1 MLTKP
6 LLRSVI
12 EDQLKE
18 IESFGQAVPRTV
30 FPQIVSYGG
39 SSAFVIKGV
48 RRCGK
53 STLLMQ
59 LMRTKFASNFLYF
72 NFDDELLAGIRSED
86 LRSVMEVLIEV
97 LGDKKT
103 VFFDEIQN
111 VKGWELFVNRLM
123 RQGYSVF
130 ITGSNADLLSKEL
143 GTHMTGRHTD
153 VELYP
158 FSFAEFLAAKSPAT
172 IKQGLYSTSQVAL
185 LSRLFK
191 DYLLK
196 GGMPES
202 VVLSNERILTE
213 VVDDI
218 IRRDILT
225 RYSIRKPTEL
235 KSVLRFLIAN
245 SSNMITYRSVAGNFG
260 VKSSVT
266 IEKYISYAAEAYLL
280 FEVRKFERKLK
291 LIDKNPRKIYCI
303 DSGILVKNSPSVLE
317 HKGAIL
323 ENVVAVHL
331 KRLGKEF
338 YYYKNDKGHEA
349 DFVIPS
355 EKTVIQVCY
364 EINSGNTER
373 EAVGLLEAASEMKAK
388 EAFIVTLEQEQ
399 ELQYRDKK
407 INVRPA
413 WRWLLETERME
424 NITTKAFGI
433 AKGAGPFIRENADRI

>member
-1 MLTKP
+1 MITKP

-12 EDQLKE
+12 EDQIKE
-18 IESFGQAVPRTV
+18 AKSPRQTVPRTV
-30 FPQIVSYGG
+30 FHEVLSYSG
-39 SSAFVIKGV
+39 SSAFVVKGV

-59 LMRTKFASNFLYF
+59 LMRTKFNSDFLYL
-72 NFDDELLAGIRSED
+72 NFDDELLSDITTDD
-86 LRSVMEVLIEV
+86 LRLVMETLIE
-97 LGDKKT
+97 LFGDKKR

-153 VELYP
+153 IELFP
-158 FSFAEFLAAKSPAT
+158 FSFLEFLSAKNPGLM
-172 IKQGLYSTSQVAL
+172 KKGLYSTSQTAL
-185 LSRLFK
+185 LSGLFK
-191 DYLLK
+191 EYLLK

-218 IRRDILT
+218 VRKDILT
-225 RYSIRKPTEL
+225 RYSIRKPNEL
-235 KSVLRFLIAN
+235 KSVVRFLIAN
-245 SSNMITYRSVAGNFG
+245 ASNMITYRSVAGNFG
-260 VKSSVT
+260 IKSPVT
-266 IEKYISYAAEAYLL
+266 VEKYMSYAAETYLL

-291 LIDKNPRKIYCI
+291 RVDKNPRKIYCI

-323 ENVVAVHL
+323 ENAIAVHL

-338 YYYKNDKGHEA
+338 YYYKDENGHEA

-355 EKTVIQVCY
+355 DKTVIQACY
-364 EINSGNTER
+364 ELNAGNKDR
-373 EAVGLLEAASEMKAK
+373 EAGGLLKAVEGTK
-388 EAFIVTLEQEQ
+388 ANEYFIITLEQEQ
-399 ELQYRDKK
+399 ELQYDSKK
-407 INVRPA
+407 VKVRPA
-413 WRWLLETERME
+413 WRWLLETELAL
-424 NITTKAFGI
+424 IT
-433 AKGAGPFIRENADRI
+433 